1 MSLQQALDA
10 VLQRGVQPGGVP
22 GVVAMVTNREGTL
35 YEGAFGVRKLGTD
48 LKMTKDSVVL
58 IASMTKALTSV
69 AALQMVEQGKLDL
82 DSPASKWLPALGE
95 VQVLEG
101 FDAAGKPKL
110 RAPKRAITLKHLLT
124 HTAGFSYRFFNANL
138 QKWQAATGAPD
149 FTGAPG
155 FTSSAYAS
163 LTMPLM
169 FDPGERWEYGVN
181 IDWAGLL
188 VEKVSGQ
195 RLNAYLTDH
204 VMKPLGMTSTS
215 MKISADMRSR
225 LATIHARLPD
235 GSLTPLDLEIPQEPE
250 VEMGGHTLY
259 GTAGDYLKFVR
270 MVLNKGQGDK
280 GRVLKAETVE
290 ALSKNQLEGDMQVS
304 SITSADPSLSNHFP
318 LPPDNPH
325 FWSLAFLINSKPLPT
340 GRKGGSLMWAG
351 LANSYY
357 WIDPTSG
364 IGGVYLTQILPFGD
378 VKSLPLFFEFEATAY
393 AALAA

>member
-1 MSLQQALDA
+1 MSLQQSLDT

-22 GVVAMVTNREGTL
+22 GVVAGVTNREGTL
-35 YEGAFGVRKLGTD
+35 YEGAFGVRKIGTD

-58 IASMTKALTSV
+58 IASMTKALTST

-82 DSPASKWLPALGE
+82 DSPASKWLPDLGKI
-95 VQVLEG
+95 QVLEG
-101 FDAAGKPKL
+101 FDADGKPKL

-124 HTAGFSYRFFNANL
+124 HTAGFSYQFFSENL
-138 QKWQAATGAPD
+138 QKWQAA
-149 FTGAPG
+149 TGAPG

-163 LTMPLM
+163 LQMPLM

-188 VEKVSGQ
+188 VEKASGQ
-195 RLNAYLTDH
+195 KLNDYLLEH

-215 MKISADMRSR
+215 MKISPDMRTR
-225 LATIHARLPD
+225 LAVIHARLPD
-235 GSLTPLDLEIPQEPE
+235 GGLAPLDLEIPQDAE
-250 VEMGGHTLY
+250 VDMGGHALY
-259 GTAGDYLKFVR
+259 GTCGDYLKFVR
-270 MVLNKGQGDK
+270 MILNKGQGEK

-290 ALSKNQLEGDMQVS
+290 AMSKNQFPEGMEVP
-304 SITSADPSLSNHFP
+304 SIVSADLSLSNHFP

-325 FWSLAFLINSKPLPT
+325 FWSLAFMINSKPLPT

-364 IGGVYLTQILPFGD
+364 IGGVYLSQILPFGD
-378 VKSLPLFFEFEATAY
+378 IKSLPLFFEFEATTY
-393 AALAA
+393 QALAA